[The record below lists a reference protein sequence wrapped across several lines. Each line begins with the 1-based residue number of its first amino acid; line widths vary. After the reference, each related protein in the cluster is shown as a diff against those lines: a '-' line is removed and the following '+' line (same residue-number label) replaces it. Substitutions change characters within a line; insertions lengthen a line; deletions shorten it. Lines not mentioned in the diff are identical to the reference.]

1 MSHMASKL
9 QKGEKPMTSLLT
21 VLSGIGDWVAGV
33 GGILDQFSTRAF
45 LEAMAGLALLASA
58 SGFLFLV
65 WRVSC
70 GVQQLIASCT
80 QREQTEQ
87 KIYEIFREYMD
98 NQRLF
103 NEQLWTAS
111 SALSPC

>member
-1 MSHMASKL
+1 
-9 QKGEKPMTSLLT
+9 MTSLLT
-21 VLSGIGDWVAGV
+21 VLSWTSDWVV
-33 GGILDQFSTRAF
+33 GGGAIPDRFSTRAF
-45 LEAMAGLALLASA
+45 LEAVVGVTLLASA

-65 WRVSC
+65 WRLSW
-70 GVQQLIASCT
+70 GVQLFIASCT
-80 QREQTEQ
+80 QREQTER

-103 NEQLWTAS
+103 NEQVWTAS

>member
-1 MSHMASKL
+1 
-9 QKGEKPMTSLLT
+9 MTSLLT
-21 VLSGIGDWVAGV
+21 VLSWIGDWALNLAGT
-33 GGILDQFSTRAF
+33 GAISDRFSTRAF

-65 WRVSC
+65 WRVSW
-70 GVQQLIASCT
+70 GVRQLIASCA

-87 KIYEIFREYMD
+87 RIYEIFREYMD

-103 NEQLWTAS
+103 NEQVWTAS

>member
-1 MSHMASKL
+1 
-9 QKGEKPMTSLLT
+9 MTSVLT
-21 VLSGIGDWVAGV
+21 VLSWVGDWALALAGT
-33 GGILDQFSTRAF
+33 GGISDRFSTRAF

-65 WRVSC
+65 WRVSW
-70 GVQQLIASCT
+70 GVRQLIASCA

-87 KIYEIFREYMD
+87 RIYEIFREYMD

-103 NEQLWTAS
+103 NEQVWTAS

>member
-1 MSHMASKL
+1 
-9 QKGEKPMTSLLT
+9 MTSLLT
-21 VLSGIGDWVAGV
+21 ALSGIGDYVVGAAGIS
-33 GGILDQFSTRAF
+33 GRLTAAAF
-45 LEAMAGLALLASA
+45 LEAMAGVALLASA
-58 SGFLFLV
+58 TGFLFLV
-65 WRVSC
+65 WRVSW
-70 GVQQLIASCT
+70 GLRLFIASCA

-103 NEQLWTAS
+103 NEQVWTAS

>member
-1 MSHMASKL
+1 
-9 QKGEKPMTSLLT
+9 MTSLLT
-21 VLSGIGDWVAGV
+21 VLSGISDWAVEA
-33 GGILDQFSTRAF
+33 GGIVDQFSTRAF
-45 LEAMAGLALLASA
+45 LEAMGGLALLASA
-58 SGFLFLV
+58 SGFLYLV
-65 WRVSC
+65 WRVSW
-70 GVQQLIASCT
+70 GVKQFIASCT

-103 NEQLWTAS
+103 NEQVWTAS

>member
-1 MSHMASKL
+1 
-9 QKGEKPMTSLLT
+9 MTSLLT
-21 VLSGIGDWVAGV
+21 VLSGIGDWVVGV
-33 GGILDQFSTRAF
+33 VGLSSRFSAQAF
-45 LEAMAGLALLASA
+45 LEAMVGFALLASA

-65 WRVSC
+65 WRVSW
-70 GVQQLIASCT
+70 GLQLFVASCT

-87 KIYEIFREYMD
+87 KIYEIFQEYMD

-103 NEQLWTAS
+103 NEQVWTAS